1 MKDAKAV
8 FIDTNILLR
17 ANVEEAPSHH
27 ECLAAITNLSAKG
40 TKLWISR
47 QILREYLSVPT
58 RPQDFMNPRPIS
70 TVVERVSY
78 FQSHFHVADET
89 FAVTRNLLSL
99 VETVPMGG
107 KQVHDANIVATMQAY
122 GVSHLLTLN
131 RGDFIRFGSLITVL
145 SLEDI
150 TPEQSEESDSE

>member
-47 QILREYLSVPT
+47 QILREYLSVLT

-70 TVVERVSY
+70 TVVSVSVISNRT
-78 FQSHFHVADET
+78 FTLQTKRSRSHAT
-89 FAVTRNLLSL
+89 FYR
-99 VETVPMGG
+99 
-107 KQVHDANIVATMQAY
+107 
-122 GVSHLLTLN
+122 
-131 RGDFIRFGSLITVL
+131 
-145 SLEDI
+145 
-150 TPEQSEESDSE
+150 